1 MHCFTNVDYFSTYE
15 RWCNIMMKDFEFRV
29 LNTIK
34 ETEKDIIVEKKQVLK
49 LGNIAISAVNE
60 CLFEIYDFRTGLK
73 VATLSVHKNFGGVDS
88 FIEFFENF
96 EIFTK
101 DIVNERDF
109 LLKKFVGIK
118 MQHFPCVPCGSFA
131 HFQIQEFEQFLLE
144 NQP

>member
-1 MHCFTNVDYFSTYE
+1 MHCFTGIDYISTYE
-15 RWCNIMMKDFEFRV
+15 RWCNIMMEDYEFCV
-29 LNTIK
+29 LNAIR
-34 ETEKDIIVEKKQVLK
+34 ETEKDIVVEKKNVLK
-49 LGNIAISAVNE
+49 LGNIAITAVNE

-88 FIEFFENF
+88 FIEFFKNF
-96 EIFTK
+96 GIFTR

-118 MQHFPCVPCGSFA
+118 MQHFSCGSFA
-131 HFQIQEFEQFLLE
+131 HFKIEEFEQFLLD

>member
-1 MHCFTNVDYFSTYE
+1 MRE
-15 RWCNIMMKDFEFRV
+15 DFNFCG
-29 LNTIK
+29 LNAIR

-49 LGNIAISAVNE
+49 IGNIAISAVNE
-60 CLFEIYDFRTGLK
+60 CLFEVYDFRTGLK

-96 EIFTK
+96 EIFAK
-101 DIVNERDF
+101 DIVNVRDF

-118 MQHFPCVPCGSFA
+118 MQHLSYGSCV
-131 HFQIQEFEQFLLE
+131 HFQINEFEQFLLE

>member
-1 MHCFTNVDYFSTYE
+1 
-15 RWCNIMMKDFEFRV
+15 MKDFEFHE
-29 LNTIK
+29 LNTIR
-34 ETEKDIIVEKKQVLK
+34 ETENDIIAEKKHVLK
-49 LGNIAISAVNE
+49 LGNIAICAVNE

-96 EIFTK
+96 EVFTK
-101 DIVNERDF
+101 DIVNVRDF

-118 MQHFPCVPCGSFA
+118 MQHLPCGSFV
-131 HFQIQEFEQFLLE
+131 HFQIEEFEQFLLE

>member
-1 MHCFTNVDYFSTYE
+1 MRE
-15 RWCNIMMKDFEFRV
+15 DFDFCV
-29 LNTIK
+29 LNTIR
-34 ETEKDIIVEKKQVLK
+34 ENEKYIVVEKKQVLK
-49 LGNIAISAVNE
+49 IGNIAIAEVNE

-73 VATLSVHKNFGGVDS
+73 VATLSVHKNFAGVDS

-118 MQHFPCVPCGSFA
+118 MQYFPCCTFV
-131 HFQIQEFEQFLLE
+131 HFLIEEFEQFLLE

>member
-1 MHCFTNVDYFSTYE
+1 MRE
-15 RWCNIMMKDFEFRV
+15 DFNFCA
-29 LNTIK
+29 LNTIR

-49 LGNIAISAVNE
+49 IGNVAISAVNE

-96 EIFTK
+96 EIFAK
-101 DIVNERDF
+101 DIVNVRDF

-118 MQHFPCVPCGSFA
+118 MQHLSYGSCV
-131 HFQIQEFEQFLLE
+131 HFKINEFEQFLLE

>member
-1 MHCFTNVDYFSTYE
+1 MPCITGIDYISTYE
-15 RWCNIMMKDFEFRV
+15 RRCGVMKEDFDFCV
-29 LNTIK
+29 LNTIR
-34 ETEKDIIVEKKQVLK
+34 ETEKYIVVEKKQALK
-49 LGNIAISAVNE
+49 IGNIAISAVNT

-73 VATLSVHKNFGGVDS
+73 VATLSVHKNFGRVDS
-88 FIEFFENF
+88 LFEFFENF

-118 MQHFPCVPCGSFA
+118 MKHFSCGTFV
-131 HFQIQEFEQFLLE
+131 HFHIEEFEQFLLE

>member
-1 MHCFTNVDYFSTYE
+1 MSCFTGIDYISTYE
-15 RWCNIMMKDFEFRV
+15 RRCDIMMEDFEFCV
-29 LNTIK
+29 LNEIR
-34 ETEKDIIVEKKQVLK
+34 ETEKDIVVEKKQVLK

-88 FIEFFENF
+88 FIEFFNNF
-96 EIFTK
+96 GIFTR
-101 DIVNERDF
+101 DIVNVRDF

-118 MQHFPCVPCGSFA
+118 MQHFSCGSFM
-131 HFQIQEFEQFLLE
+131 HFQIDEFEQFLLE

>member
-1 MHCFTNVDYFSTYE
+1 
-15 RWCNIMMKDFEFRV
+15 MMENFDFCA
-29 LNTIK
+29 LNAIR
-34 ETEKDIIVEKKQVLK
+34 ETETDIVAEKKQVLK

-73 VATLSVHKNFGGVDS
+73 VATISVHKNFGGVDS

-96 EIFTK
+96 EIFVK
-101 DIVNERDF
+101 DIVNVRDF

-118 MQHFPCVPCGSFA
+118 MQHLSYGSSV
-131 HFQIQEFEQFLLE
+131 HFQIEEFEQFLLE

>member
-1 MHCFTNVDYFSTYE
+1 MTTRDIDTC
-15 RWCNIMMKDFEFRV
+15 
-29 LNTIK
+29 TINAIR
-34 ETEKDIIVEKKQVLK
+34 ETPTEIIAEKKQMVK
-49 LGNIAISAVNE
+49 IGNIAITAVYG
-60 CLFEIYDFRTGLK
+60 CLFAIYDFRTGLK
-73 VATLSVHKNFGGVDS
+73 VATLSVRKNFGGVDS

-118 MQHFPCVPCGSFA
+118 MQHLPCGSFV
-131 HFQIQEFEQFLLE
+131 HFQIEEFEQFLLE

>member
-1 MHCFTNVDYFSTYE
+1 MTTQDIEACT
-15 RWCNIMMKDFEFRV
+15 
-29 LNTIK
+29 LNTIR
-34 ETEKDIIVEKKQVLK
+34 ETEKYIVVEKKQVLK
-49 LGNIAISAVNE
+49 IGNIAISLVTE

-73 VATLSVHKNFGGVDS
+73 VATLSVHKNFCGVDS
-88 FIEFFENF
+88 LFEFFENF

-118 MQHFPCVPCGSFA
+118 MQHLPCGTFVQ
-131 HFQIQEFEQFLLE
+131 FQIEEFEQFLLE

>member
-1 MHCFTNVDYFSTYE
+1 
-15 RWCNIMMKDFEFRV
+15 MMENFDFCA
-29 LNTIK
+29 LNAIR
-34 ETEKDIIVEKKQVLK
+34 ETETDIHVEKKQVLK

-73 VATLSVHKNFGGVDS
+73 VATISVHKNFGGVDS

-96 EIFTK
+96 EIFVK
-101 DIVNERDF
+101 DIVNVRDF

-118 MQHFPCVPCGSFA
+118 MQHLSYGSTV
-131 HFQIQEFEQFLLE
+131 HFQIEEFEQFLLE